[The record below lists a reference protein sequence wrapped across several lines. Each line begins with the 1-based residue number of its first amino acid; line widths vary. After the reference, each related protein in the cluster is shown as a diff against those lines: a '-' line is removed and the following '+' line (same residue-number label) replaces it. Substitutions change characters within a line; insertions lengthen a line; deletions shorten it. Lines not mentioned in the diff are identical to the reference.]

1 MTVLCLTIQCLAL
14 AVMMQ
19 QLARRERRGKIVSNL
34 WGAIQVLTL
43 VTLIIFVGNLLQIGL
58 WAMLFVFIGEFTEL
72 TTAFY
77 HSLVNFT
84 TLGYGDIVMSKERR
98 MLGALEALNGVL
110 MIGLSTATLFAV
122 LSQILEQAWAS
133 EDRSLRKGS

>member
-1 MTVLCLTIQCLAL
+1 
-14 AVMMQ
+14 MMQ